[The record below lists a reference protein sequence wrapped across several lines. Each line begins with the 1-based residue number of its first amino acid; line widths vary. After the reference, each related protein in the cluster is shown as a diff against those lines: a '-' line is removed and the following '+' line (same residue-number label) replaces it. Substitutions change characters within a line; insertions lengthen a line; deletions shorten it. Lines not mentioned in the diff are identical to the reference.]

1 MGSNRNT
8 WKKLAMA
15 IAVPGIAMGTLAGVA
30 AAPAM
35 AGTAHPQGHPIET
48 ISGSGNGNS
57 GNVNVQAS
65 GVFSDR
71 GHLNVNSPSRY
82 TNVYL
87 NRGTLFT
94 VHGKGST
101 TTHIR
106 RSSCF
111 VTSETTTKYQI
122 YGGTGRYRH
131 ISGSGTASITVT
143 GVLPRTRS
151 GRCNSNA
158 APLPWTEHTT
168 FVARGPVK
176 LR

>member
-1 MGSNRNT
+1 MGSNRST

-15 IAVPGIAMGTLAGVA
+15 IAVPGVALGTLAGAA

-35 AGTAHPQGHPIET
+35 AGTSHPHGHPIET
-48 ISGSGNGNS
+48 IRGSGNGNS

-65 GVFSDR
+65 GAFFDW
-71 GHLNVNSPSRY
+71 GHLNLNSTSRF
-82 TNVYL
+82 TEVHL
-87 NRGTLFT
+87 TRGSLFT
-94 VHGKGST
+94 VHGKEST
-101 TTHIR
+101 TTRIG

-111 VTSETTTKYQI
+111 VTSETTTNYQI

-143 GVLPRTRS
+143 GVLPRLRH
-151 GRCNSNA
+151 GRCDSNA

-168 FVARGPVK
+168 FVARGPVN

>member
-1 MGSNRNT
+1 MGSNRKI

-15 IAVPGIAMGTLAGVA
+15 IAVPGVAMGTLAGVA

-35 AGTAHPQGHPIET
+35 AGTAHPHGHPIET
-48 ISGSGNGNS
+48 IRGSGNGNS
-57 GNVNVQAS
+57 GNVNVRAA
-65 GVFSDR
+65 GAFSDR
-71 GHLNVNSPSRY
+71 GHLNLNSTSGF
-82 TNVYL
+82 TEVYL
-87 NRGTLFT
+87 SRGSLFT

-101 TTHIR
+101 TTSIR

-111 VTSETTTKYQI
+111 VTSQTTTNYRI

-143 GVLPRTRS
+143 GVLPRLRH
-151 GRCNSNA
+151 GRCDSSA

-168 FVARGPVK
+168 FVARGPVN